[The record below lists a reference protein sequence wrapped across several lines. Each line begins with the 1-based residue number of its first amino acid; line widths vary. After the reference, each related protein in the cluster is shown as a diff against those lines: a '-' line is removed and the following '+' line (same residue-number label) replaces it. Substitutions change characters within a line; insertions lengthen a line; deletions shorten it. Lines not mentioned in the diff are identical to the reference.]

1 MTADVAPRTT
11 GPPLSG
17 RRVRLR
23 SVVPT
28 DYDYLYRLANHQVV
42 APNWRYRGPSPSPGQ
57 FAHDLWAGT
66 LVHFMAVRKVNGQ
79 RFGYV
84 QAFDASSRNGW
95 AHAAVMLDPMLL
107 RAAWAF
113 ECVPLFLNYLFTMW
127 NFERVYAAAPEPIF
141 DACKSGT
148 SSWFRVEGRLVAH
161 EQFHGVARDVVLMT
175 LTRTD
180 WEKFGPGLVSRLTTP
195 IEGRA

>member
-1 MTADVAPRTT
+1 MEPRPHRVDCTLAAHRRRQGSQRTPARGRGVMTADVAPRTT

-84 QAFDASSRNGW
+84 QAFD
-95 AHAAVMLDPMLL
+95 
-107 RAAWAF
+107 
-113 ECVPLFLNYLFTMW
+113 
-127 NFERVYAAAPEPIF
+127 
-141 DACKSGT
+141 
-148 SSWFRVEGRLVAH
+148 
-161 EQFHGVARDVVLMT
+161 
-175 LTRTD
+175 
-180 WEKFGPGLVSRLTTP
+180 
-195 IEGRA
+195 